1 MRRKNNMDYYER
13 KRKAIEATI
22 AEIHKAQSAYKKQ
35 TEEINYTAKGLANLE
50 FKIKNELDTNLQKI
64 RQQFIDEVKNP
75 VLEDLAVY
83 QQEKANKKAKMTK
96 EDKILAALEF
106 QNKVTMLQ
114 AKIDIAGDGAI
125 LIQDLMEIKDED
137 LFNVFQGMLIRNTDD
152 EHKSII
158 RQKKFI
164 DEQLVELQGRVD
176 DFKVVEAS
184 MSPMF
189 GANYG
194 GAGFDEVVEREVFGR
209 NLSDT
214 FFKQD

>member
-1 MRRKNNMDYYER
+1 MEYYER
-13 KRKAIEATI
+13 KRQAIEATI

-83 QQEKANKKAKMTK
+83 QQEKINKKAKMTK
-96 EDKILAALEF
+96 EDKILQALEF

>member
-1 MRRKNNMDYYER
+1 MEYYER
-13 KRKAIEATI
+13 KRQAIEATI

-214 FFKQD
+214 FFNDNKVIGE

>member
-1 MRRKNNMDYYER
+1 MEYYER
-13 KRKAIEATI
+13 KRQAIEATI

-83 QQEKANKKAKMTK
+83 QQEKANKKAGLSTQ
-96 EDKILAALEF
+96 DRILQALEF
-106 QNKVTMLQ
+106 QNNVTKMQ
-114 AKIDIAGDGAI
+114 SQINIAGDGI
-125 LIQDLMEIKDED
+125 NLLQELDHIEDED
-137 LFNVFQGMLIRNTDD
+137 LYNVFKGMLIANTSDENKSKIRNKHYTD
-152 EHKSII
+152 
-158 RQKKFI
+158 QTLALLQ
-164 DEQLVELQGRVD
+164 EQAQDLRM
-176 DFKVVEAS
+176 VEAD

-189 GANYG
+189 GMNYG
-194 GAGFDEVVEREVFGR
+194 GAGFDEVVAKEVFGKD
-209 NLSDT
+209 LSDT

>member
-1 MRRKNNMDYYER
+1 M
-13 KRKAIEATI
+13 
-22 AEIHKAQSAYKKQ
+22 
-35 TEEINYTAKGLANLE
+35 
-50 FKIKNELDTNLQKI
+50 DTNLAKI
-64 RQQFIDEVKNP
+64 RQNFLDEVKNP

-96 EDKILAALEF
+96 EDKILQALGF

-114 AKIDIAGDGAI
+114 AKIDIAGDGAM
-125 LIQDLMEIKDED
+125 LLQDLMEIKDED

-214 FFKQD
+214 FFNDNKVIGE

>member
-1 MRRKNNMDYYER
+1 MEYYER
-13 KRKAIEATI
+13 KRQAIEATI

-75 VLEDLAVY
+75 VTEQLALY

-96 EDKILAALEF
+96 EDKILQALEF
-106 QNKVTMLQ
+106 QNAVTKMQ
-114 AKIDIAGDGAI
+114 AQINIAGDGI
-125 LIQDLMEIKDED
+125 NLLQELDTIEDED
-137 LFNVFQGMLIRNTDD
+137 LYNVFKGMLIANTSDMN
-152 EHKSII
+152 KSKI
-158 RQKKFI
+158 RSKHYTDQTLALLE
-164 DEQLVELQGRVD
+164 EQVQDL
-176 DFKVVEAS
+176 KMVEAD

-189 GANYG
+189 GMNYG
-194 GAGFDEVVEREVFGR
+194 GAGFDEVVAKEVFGKD
-209 NLSDT
+209 LSDT

>member
-1 MRRKNNMDYYER
+1 MDYYER

-50 FKIKNELDTNLQKI
+50 FKIKNELDTNLAKI

-83 QQEKANKKAKMTK
+83 QQEKINKKAKMTK
-96 EDKILAALEF
+96 EDKILQALEF

-114 AKIDIAGDGAI
+114 AKIDIAGDGAM
-125 LIQDLMEIKDED
+125 LLQDLMEIKDED

-152 EHKSII
+152 QHKSII

-214 FFKQD
+214 FFNDNKVIGE

>member
-1 MRRKNNMDYYER
+1 MEYYER
-13 KRKAIEATI
+13 KRQAIEATI

-75 VLEDLAVY
+75 VTEQLALY

-96 EDKILAALEF
+96 EDKILQALEF
-106 QNKVTMLQ
+106 QNAVTKMQ
-114 AKIDIAGDGAI
+114 AQINIAGDGI
-125 LIQDLMEIKDED
+125 NLLQELDQIEDED
-137 LFNVFQGMLIRNTDD
+137 LYTVFQGMLIANTSD
-152 EHKSII
+152 ENKSKI
-158 RQKKFI
+158 RSKHYVDQTLALLE
-164 DEQLVELQGRVD
+164 EQVQDL
-176 DFKVVEAS
+176 KMVEAD

-189 GANYG
+189 GVNYG
-194 GAGFDEVVEREVFGR
+194 GAGFDEVVAKEVFGKD
-209 NLSDT
+209 LSDT

>member
-1 MRRKNNMDYYER
+1 MEYYER
-13 KRKAIEATI
+13 KRQAIEATI

-50 FKIKNELDTNLQKI
+50 FKIKNELDTNLAKI
-64 RQQFIDEVKNP
+64 RQNFLDEVKNP

-83 QQEKANKKAKMTK
+83 QQEKINKKAKMTK
-96 EDKILAALEF
+96 EDKILQALEF

-214 FFKQD
+214 FFNDNKVIGE

>member
-1 MRRKNNMDYYER
+1 MDYYER

-83 QQEKANKKAKMTK
+83 QQEKINKKAKMTK
-96 EDKILAALEF
+96 EDKILQALEF

-114 AKIDIAGDGAI
+114 AKVDIAGDGAM
-125 LIQDLMEIKDED
+125 LLQDLMEIKDED

>member
-1 MRRKNNMDYYER
+1 MEYYER
-13 KRKAIEATI
+13 KRQAIEATI
-22 AEIHKAQSAYKKQ
+22 AEIHKAKNAYQKQ

-64 RQQFIDEVKNP
+64 RQNFLDDVKNP

-96 EDKILAALEF
+96 EDKILQALEF

-125 LIQDLMEIKDED
+125 LLQDLMEIKDED

>member
-1 MRRKNNMDYYER
+1 MEYYER
-13 KRKAIEATI
+13 KRQAIEATI

-75 VLEDLAVY
+75 VTEQLALY

-96 EDKILAALEF
+96 EDKILQALEF
-106 QNKVTMLQ
+106 QNRVTMMQ
-114 AKIDIAGDGAI
+114 AQINIAGDGI
-125 LIQDLMEIKDED
+125 NLLQELDTIEDED
-137 LFNVFQGMLIRNTDD
+137 LYNVFKGMLIANTSD
-152 EHKSII
+152 ENKSKI
-158 RQKKFI
+158 RSKHYTDQTLALLE
-164 DEQLVELQGRVD
+164 EQVQDL
-176 DFKVVEAS
+176 KMVEAD

-189 GANYG
+189 GVNYG
-194 GAGFDEVVEREVFGR
+194 GAGFDEVVAKEVFGKD
-209 NLSDT
+209 LSDT

>member
-1 MRRKNNMDYYER
+1 MEYYER
-13 KRKAIEATI
+13 KRQAIEATI

-75 VLEDLAVY
+75 VTEQLALY

-96 EDKILAALEF
+96 EDKILQALEF
-106 QNKVTMLQ
+106 QNAVTKMQ
-114 AKIDIAGDGAI
+114 AQINIAGDGI
-125 LIQDLMEIKDED
+125 NLLQELDQIEDED
-137 LFNVFQGMLIRNTDD
+137 LYTVFQGMLIANTSDQN
-152 EHKSII
+152 KSKI
-158 RQKKFI
+158 RSKHYVDQTLALLE
-164 DEQLVELQGRVD
+164 EQVQDL
-176 DFKVVEAS
+176 KMVEAD

-189 GANYG
+189 GVNYG
-194 GAGFDEVVEREVFGR
+194 GAGFDEVVAKEVFGKD
-209 NLSDT
+209 LSDT

>member
-1 MRRKNNMDYYER
+1 MDYYER

-75 VLEDLAVY
+75 VTEQLAVY

-96 EDKILAALEF
+96 EDKILQALEF

-114 AKIDIAGDGAI
+114 AKVDIAGDGAM

>member
-1 MRRKNNMDYYER
+1 MDYYER

-96 EDKILAALEF
+96 EDKILQALEF

-214 FFKQD
+214 FFNDNKVIGE

>member
-1 MRRKNNMDYYER
+1 MEYYER
-13 KRKAIEATI
+13 KRQAIEATI

-75 VLEDLAVY
+75 VTEQLALY

-96 EDKILAALEF
+96 EDKILQALEF
-106 QNKVTMLQ
+106 QNAVTKMQ
-114 AKIDIAGDGAI
+114 AQINIAGDGI
-125 LIQDLMEIKDED
+125 NLLQELDQIEDED
-137 LFNVFQGMLIRNTDD
+137 LYNVFKGMLIANTSDENKSKIRNKHYTD
-152 EHKSII
+152 
-158 RQKKFI
+158 QTLALLQ
-164 DEQLVELQGRVD
+164 EQAQDLRM
-176 DFKVVEAS
+176 VEAD

-189 GANYG
+189 GMNYG
-194 GAGFDEVVEREVFGR
+194 GAGFDEVVAKEVFGKD
-209 NLSDT
+209 LSDT

>member
-1 MRRKNNMDYYER
+1 MEYYER

-96 EDKILAALEF
+96 EDKILQALEF

-214 FFKQD
+214 FFNDNKVIGE

>member
-1 MRRKNNMDYYER
+1 MEYYER
-13 KRKAIEATI
+13 KRQAIEATI

-75 VLEDLAVY
+75 VLEDLALY

-96 EDKILAALEF
+96 EDKILQALEF

-114 AKIDIAGDGAI
+114 AKVDIAGDGAM
-125 LIQDLMEIKDED
+125 LLQDLMEIKDED